1 MDRPGPAQ
9 PGDLALE
16 QCHDD
21 AMDATGPTLRT
32 PDPGDVLVAATV
44 AGALSGIPS
53 TVFAILARRS
63 PLEAARAA
71 GALLGKPSLWRG
83 AVAHAAISIVWT
95 WLLAAV
101 LPDRDR
107 PALSAVDGAVA
118 GGAVA
123 ALDLGVIGRRVPA
136 IRELPAIPQVAD
148 HLAFGAVAALV
159 LDQRR
164 RRRRP
169 FSAT

>member
-1 MDRPGPAQ
+1 MDTAGVTA
-9 PGDLALE
+9 
-16 QCHDD
+16 
-21 AMDATGPTLRT
+21 RT
-32 PDPGDVLVAATV
+32 PDPGDVLVAAAV

-53 TVFAILARRS
+53 TAYAIVARRS

-71 GALLGKPSLWRG
+71 GTLLGKPSLWRG

-101 LPDRDR
+101 LPERDR
-107 PALSAVDGAVA
+107 QALSAVDGAAA
-118 GGAVA
+118 GGAIA

-136 IRELPAIPQVAD
+136 IRALPVAPQVAD
-148 HLAFGAVAALV
+148 HLAFGALAAVV